1 MATSVPSGQTE
12 SAHRWRFY
20 RTGGVFQTL
29 LDRAD
34 DLARLD
40 QLDLKYWL
48 ALAMPTTG
56 IEFDARTAEL
66 LDTDRDGRIRPPEV
80 IAAVKWACA
89 ALQDPGLLLTPG
101 DSLPLAAIRDAAVQA
116 AARRLLADLGRAGA
130 AEISL
135 ADAADRA
142 RHLAAARFNGDGIVA
157 EDAAEDDAT
166 RQIIRDIVAALGGA
180 ADRSGKPGAD
190 AARIEAF
197 FAQAAAFVAWA
208 DRAEAEP
215 ALAPLDP
222 AATAA
227 AAAAVRAVR
236 AKVDDYFTR
245 CRLAGFDP
253 TARGA
258 VNRSE
263 AEYRAVTAA
272 DLAAGDAAIA
282 ALPLAPAAGGRPL
295 ALDPDRV
302 NPAWSAAVAAL
313 RAQAVAPLI
322 GDRAELTEPEWREVQ
337 GKLAA
342 WEAWSAAK
350 PATPVEALGLPRL
363 RELLA
368 GDAKARLLALVAKD
382 LEPAAEIARV
392 AEVEKLLRFR
402 RDLGELLANF
412 VNFSRFY
419 GGRPAVF
426 QSGTLYLDAR
436 ACRLCLE
443 VTDAGKHGALAG
455 FSGGYLAY
463 CDIARAG
470 GLKKSIVAVFTD
482 GDSDN
487 LMVGRNGVYYDRQG
501 RDWDA
506 TITKVVANPISIREA
521 FWMPYKKLV
530 RMIEEQFARRAAA
543 ADAAAGAKMEAAAT
557 HVAAVGQAPAA
568 PPPAPKKLDMGSI
581 ALIGVAIGGISAL
594 IGGLLQALFGLGY
607 WMPLGV
613 LGIVLLISGPSM
625 LLAALKLRRRNLGPL
640 LDANG
645 WAINTRARLNIPFG
659 ARLTEV
665 AAPPLGSVVPQP
677 DPFAERRT
685 VRAGFI
691 VALLVAL
698 ALAAVYTFG
707 RTALGLP

>member
-1 MATSVPSGQTE
+1 MTPIADSNKAGA
-12 SAHRWRFY
+12 AHHWRFF
-20 RTGGVFQTL
+20 RTGGVFQAL
-29 LDRAD
+29 LDRGA
-34 DLARLD
+34 DLAHLGE
-40 QLDLKYWL
+40 LDLKYWL

-56 IEFDARTAEL
+56 LEFDARTAEL
-66 LDTDRDGRIRPPEV
+66 LDSDRDGRIRPPEV
-80 IAAVKWACA
+80 LAAVKWTCA
-89 ALQDPGLLLTPG
+89 AIQDPGLLLTPG
-101 DSLPLAAIRDAAVQA
+101 DTLPLAAIRDAGLQA
-116 AARRLLADLGRAGA
+116 AARHLLKDLGRPDA
-130 AEISL
+130 AEVSL

-142 RHLAAARFNGDGIVA
+142 RHLAAARFNGDGIVSENTA
-157 EDAAEDDAT
+157 DDDAT
-166 RQIIRDIVAALGGA
+166 RQLIREIVGAMGGV
-180 ADRSGKPGAD
+180 ADRNGQPGAD

-197 FAQAAAFVAWA
+197 FAQAAALVAWS
-208 DRAEAEP
+208 DRAAAEP

-227 AAAAVRAVR
+227 AAAAVRAIR
-236 AKVDDYFTR
+236 AKVEDYFTR

-253 TARGA
+253 TSRGA

-263 AEYRAVTAA
+263 ADYRAVAAA
-272 DLAAGDAAIA
+272 DLTTGDAAIA

-295 ALDPDRV
+295 VLDPDKV
-302 NPAWSAAVAAL
+302 NPAWSAAIAAL
-313 RAQAVAPLI
+313 RAHAVAPLI

-337 GKLAA
+337 SRLAA

-350 PATPVEALGLPRL
+350 PATPAETLGLPHL

-368 GDAKARLLALVAKD
+368 RDAKARLLALVAQD
-382 LEPAAEIARV
+382 REPAAEIARV

-402 RDLGELLANF
+402 RDLGELLANY
-412 VNFSRFY
+412 VNFSHFY

-426 QSGTLYLDAR
+426 QAGTLYLDAR
-436 ACRLCLE
+436 ACHLCLE
-443 VTDAGKHGALAG
+443 VVDAGKHAALAG

-463 CDIARAG
+463 CDITRPG

-487 LMVGRNGVYYDRQG
+487 LMVGRNGVFYDRQG

-506 TITKVVANPISIREA
+506 TITKIIANPISIREA
-521 FWMPYKKLV
+521 FWMPYKKLI
-530 RMIEEQFARRAAA
+530 RLIEEQFAKRAAA
-543 ADAAAGAKMEAAAT
+543 ADAASGAKIEATAT
-557 HVAAVGQAPAA
+557 QVAAVGQAPAA
-568 PPPAPKKLDMGSI
+568 PPAPKKMDLGSI
-581 ALIGVAIGGISAL
+581 ALIGVAIGGISAMV
-594 IGGLLQALFGLGY
+594 GGLLQALFGLGY

-613 LGIVLLISGPSM
+613 LGILLLISGPSM

-677 DPFAERRT
+677 DPFAERRV
-685 VRAGFI
+685 VRTGFI
-691 VALLVAL
+691 AALLVAL
-698 ALAAVYTFG
+698 AAFAVYHFG
-707 RTALGLP
+707 RRALHLP

>member
-1 MATSVPSGQTE
+1 MAASVPSAPTK

-29 LDRAD
+29 LDRAE

-89 ALQDPGLLLTPG
+89 TLQDPGLLLTPG
-101 DSLPLAAIRDAAVQA
+101 DSLPLSAIRDAAVQA

-135 ADAADRA
+135 ADAADRG
-142 RHLAAARFNGDGIVA
+142 RHLAAARFNGDGIVT
-157 EDAAEDDAT
+157 EDTAEDDAT
-166 RQIIRDIVAALGGA
+166 RQIIRDIVATLGGA
-180 ADRSGKPGAD
+180 ADRGGKPGVD

-208 DRAEAEP
+208 DRAAAEP

-236 AKVDDYFTR
+236 AKVEDYFTR
-245 CRLAGFDP
+245 CRLAAFDP
-253 TARGA
+253 AAHGA

-263 AEYRAVTAA
+263 ADYRAVTAA

-282 ALPLAPAAGGRPL
+282 ALPLAPAAGGRQL

-302 NPAWSAAVAAL
+302 NPAWSSAIAAL

-322 GDRAELTEPEWREVQ
+322 GDRAELTEPEWRKVQ
-337 GKLAA
+337 DKLAG
-342 WEAWSAAK
+342 WESWSAAK
-350 PATPVEALGLPRL
+350 PATPAEALGLPRL

-368 GDAKARLLALVAKD
+368 GDGKARLLALVAQD

-419 GGRPAVF
+419 AGRPAVF
-426 QSGTLYLDAR
+426 QAGTLYLDAR
-436 ACRLCLE
+436 ACHLCLE
-443 VTDAGKHGALAG
+443 VADAGKHGALAG

-463 CDIARAG
+463 CDITRPG
-470 GLKKSIVAVFTD
+470 GLKKAIVAVFTD

-487 LMVGRNGVYYDRQG
+487 LMVGRNGVFYDRQG

-506 TITKVVANPISIREA
+506 TITKVVANAISIREA

-530 RMIEEQFARRAAA
+530 RLIEEQFARRAAA

-557 HVAAVGQAPAA
+557 QVAGVGKAPAA
-568 PPPAPKKLDMGSI
+568 APAPKKLDLGSI
-581 ALIGVAIGGISAL
+581 ALVGVAIGGISAM
-594 IGGLLQALFGLGY
+594 IGGLLQTLFGLGY

-613 LGIVLLISGPSM
+613 LGILLLISGPSM

-665 AAPPLGSVVPQP
+665 AAPPLGSVVPQL
-677 DPFAERRT
+677 DPFADRRV
-685 VRAGFI
+685 VRPGFL

-707 RTALGLP
+707 RAALHLP